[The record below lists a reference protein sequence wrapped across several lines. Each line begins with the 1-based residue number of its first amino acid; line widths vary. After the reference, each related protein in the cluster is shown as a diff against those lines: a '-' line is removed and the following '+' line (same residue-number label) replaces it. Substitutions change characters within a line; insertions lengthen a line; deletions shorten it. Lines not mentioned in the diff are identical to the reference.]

1 MQSKALTPDQYVKEL
16 PTDRNEAIAAL
27 RDVILKNLP
36 KGFSEEMSYGY
47 IGYVIPHSL
56 YPDGYHCDPSLPLP
70 FMAIASQ
77 KNFIA
82 VYHMGIYA
90 QPELLKWFTTEYSK
104 NYKAKLDMGKSC
116 MRFKKPENI
125 PYKLIGELV
134 KKMKVK
140 DWIEIYETN
149 YKKKSK

>member
-1 MQSKALTPDQYVKEL
+1 MQSKAATPEQYIKEL
-16 PTDRNEAIAAL
+16 PADRKEVISAL

-36 KGFSEEMSYGY
+36 KGFDEEMNYGY
-47 IGYVIPHSL
+47 AWVCCAAFSVPAGLSL
-56 YPDGYHCDPSLPLP
+56 RSKITPP

-82 VYHMGIYA
+82 FYHMGIYA
-90 QPELLKWFTTEYSK
+90 QPELLKWFTTEYPK
-104 NYKAKLDMGKSC
+104 HCKAKLDMGKSC

-149 YKKKSK
+149 FKKKSK